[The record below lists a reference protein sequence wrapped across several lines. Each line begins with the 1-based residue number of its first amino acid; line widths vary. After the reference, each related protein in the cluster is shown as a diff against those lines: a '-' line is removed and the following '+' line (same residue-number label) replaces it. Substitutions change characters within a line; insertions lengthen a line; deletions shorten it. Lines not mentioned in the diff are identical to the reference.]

1 VTVLNALFRFA
12 EGKEKQRQ
20 AMEASEHELFL
31 GESERIQ
38 GLRDQNELTEQLFST
53 LSAQKLTIAANGVDL
68 SSPGAQKIA
77 AETIKRGERE
87 ISKVKTDTIIR
98 REARR
103 ARSRSLLRKGRFD
116 RIAGFVAGIDEIGS
130 TISRGTA
137 RG

>member
-1 VTVLNALFRFA
+1 
-12 EGKEKQRQ
+12 
-20 AMEASEHELFL
+20 MEASEHELFL

-38 GLRDQNELTEQLFST
+38 GLRDQNQLTEQLFST

-77 AETIKRGERE
+77 AETIRRGERE
-87 ISKVKTDTIIR
+87 VSKIKTDTIIR

-103 ARSRSLLRKGRFD
+103 ARSRSLLRQGRFD
-116 RIAGFVAGIDEIGS
+116 RIAGFVGGIDELGS
-130 TISRGTA
+130 TISRSAA

>member
-1 VTVLNALFRFA
+1 MSVVSALFKLA
-12 EGKEKQRQ
+12 EGKEKQRN
-20 AMEASEHELFL
+20 AMEASERELFL

-53 LSAQKLTIAANGVDL
+53 LSAQKLTIASNGIDL

-77 AETIKRGERE
+77 AQTIKRGERE
-87 ISKVKTDTIIR
+87 ISKIKSDTIIR

-116 RIAGFVAGIDEIGS
+116 RVAGFVGAFTEIQKTVSGAA
-130 TISRGTA
+130 SRG
-137 RG
+137 

>member
-1 VTVLNALFRFA
+1 MSIVSALFRFA
-12 EGKEKQRQ
+12 AGKEKQLQ

-38 GLRDQNELTEQLFST
+38 GLRDQNQLTEQLFST

-77 AETIKRGERE
+77 AETIRRGERE
-87 ISKVKTDTIIR
+87 VSKIKTDTIIR

-103 ARSRSLLRKGRFD
+103 ARSRSLLRQGRFD
-116 RIAGFVAGIDEIGS
+116 RIAGFVGGFTDIQE
-130 TISRGTA
+130 TISQAASRG
-137 RG
+137 